1 MQWVSRTVCTCVCS
15 PSVEPEA
22 YLRGDACRDGVGER
36 SGIPLVGAPSCGH
49 LAGRH
54 GVQEEVTRHI
64 RTQLHHLGVMLRR
77 LLLLRRHRGDGA
89 TECGDDKLLTRNLE
103 IRFCHRFAKE
113 PNASHCAN
121 ALMDLLAGLPVLKE
135 VCSPRI
141 RPHIMNQAGPSQIF
155 FSPSHLPRPFRCPL
169 RTRHPRARNS
179 NSAVP
184 RARHV
189 RGVCGGLRSPHPVLL
204 GQVPQ
209 RRRRRKLDWDR
220 RQRKPENHFPG
231 FPLLNLFH
239 PPSPHLAPLS
249 PTPHRSPAF
258 YTLAENR

>member
-1 MQWVSRTVCTCVCS
+1 MDEEEGHGVGEGERGEEERPSVAGYMQWVSRTVCTCVCS

-89 TECGDDKLLTRNLE
+89 KRQVANSEFRNSF
-103 IRFCHRFAKE
+103 FCHRFLQRSKR
-113 PNASHCAN
+113 SLCGD

-141 RPHIMNQAGPSQIF
+141 RPHIMNKAGPSQIF
-155 FSPSHLPRPFRCPL
+155 FSPSLLPRPFRCPL

-209 RRRRRKLDWDR
+209 RRRRRRLD
-220 RQRKPENHFPG
+220 RK
-231 FPLLNLFH
+231 
-239 PPSPHLAPLS
+239 
-249 PTPHRSPAF
+249 
-258 YTLAENR
+258 